1 MLQRSLDRRHHYK
14 DVEELI
20 DFGVLTHSVNVF
32 GVTVL
37 VRSLFPEEIR
47 DITQRTHQKG
57 VYPYRVWIVSHALYS
72 VGGWRSLTASDIHSS
87 IQRFPKKLVHFL
99 FYQVVG
105 LMNRYRRA
113 MELAQAFAY
122 EPYGRH
128 AWYTNGRRVPQNSFN
143 MMNGIQTLW
152 QFVNIVEDRYE
163 DAEVSWNHSKFIAS
177 SMSPKGV
184 KKQQSKDDQAKKK
197 RESEREEYILK
208 SLKFIQTGD
217 VNDKPLVVNAKTDDE
232 LMEEYKRW
240 VSGEQD
246 NHDLIVQNYK
256 DRIREG
262 MAVRDAEAA
271 ARVQELMGDGER
283 GVFSATRVAGEEKI
297 IEQFSKTRKIEHEGS
312 QKRLYKRFLGR
323 EEIGG
328 DFFVDEAGQVRKR

>member
-1 MLQRSLDRRHHYK
+1 
-14 DVEELI
+14 
-20 DFGVLTHSVNVF
+20 
-32 GVTVL
+32 
-37 VRSLFPEEIR
+37 
-47 DITQRTHQKG
+47 
-57 VYPYRVWIVSHALYS
+57 
-72 VGGWRSLTASDIHSS
+72 
-87 IQRFPKKLVHFL
+87 
-99 FYQVVG
+99 
-105 LMNRYRRA
+105 

-128 AWYTNGRRVPQNSFN
+128 AWYTNGRKVPQNSFN
-143 MMNGIQTLW
+143 MINGVQTLW
-152 QFVNIVEDRYE
+152 QFVNLVEDRFDE
-163 DAEVSWNHSKFIAS
+163 VEVSWNHSKFIAS

-197 RESEREEYILK
+197 RDSEREEYILK

-240 VSGEQD
+240 VAGEQD

-262 MAVRDAEAA
+262 MAIRDAEAA
-271 ARVQELMGDGER
+271 ARVKELMGDGER
-283 GVFSATRVAGEEKI
+283 GIFSATRIAGEDKI
-297 IEQFSKTRKIEHEGS
+297 VEQFGQTRKIAHEGS

-323 EEIGG
+323 EEVGG

>member
-1 MLQRSLDRRHHYK
+1 MDQRSLDRRHHYK

-20 DFGVLTHSVNVF
+20 EFGVLTHNVILF
-32 GVTVL
+32 NSTL
-37 VRSLFPEEIR
+37 TIRSLFPQEIR
-47 DITQRTHQKG
+47 DITQRTYTKG
-57 VYPYRVWIVSHALYS
+57 IYPYRVWIVAHAIRSVDGWVVEDQKALYPM
-72 VGGWRSLTASDIHSS
+72 V
-87 IQRFPKKLVHFL
+87 QRFPKSLTHYL
-99 FYQVVG
+99 YYQVIG
-105 LMNRYRRA
+105 LMNRYKRS

-128 AWYTNGRRVPQNSFN
+128 SWYTNGRAIPQNSFN
-143 MMNGIQTLW
+143 MINGVQTLW
-152 QFVNIVEDRYE
+152 QFVNLVEDRF
-163 DAEVSWNHSKFIAS
+163 DEVEISWNHSKFIAS

-197 RESEREEYILK
+197 RDSEREEYIIK

-217 VNDKPLVVNAKTDDE
+217 ANDKPLIVNAKTDDE
-232 LMEEYKRW
+232 LMAEYKRW
-240 VSGEQD
+240 VAGEQD

-262 MAVRDAEAA
+262 MAVRDEEAA
-271 ARVQELMGDGER
+271 ARVKELMGDGER
-283 GVFSATRVAGEEKI
+283 GIFSATRVAGEDKI
-297 IEQFSKTRKIEHEGS
+297 IEQFGQTRKIEHEGS

>member
-1 MLQRSLDRRHHYK
+1 MDQRSLDRRHHYK

-20 DFGVLTHSVNVF
+20 DFGFLTHHVQAF
-32 GVTVL
+32 GLNLT

-47 DITQRTHQKG
+47 EITHRTFNKG
-57 VYPYRVWIVSHALYS
+57 VFHYRVWIVAQSLYS
-72 VGGWRSLTASDIHSS
+72 VGGWRVGS
-87 IQRFPKKLVHFL
+87 IDHFYPLITGFPKRLVHHL
-99 FYQVVG
+99 YYQVIG
-105 LMNRYRRA
+105 LMNRYRRS

-128 AWYTNGRRVPQNSFN
+128 AWYTNGRKVPQNSFN
-143 MMNGIQTLW
+143 MINGVQTLW
-152 QFVNIVEDRYE
+152 QFVNLVEDRFE
-163 DAEVSWNHSKFIAS
+163 DVDMSWNHSKFIAS
-177 SMSPKGV
+177 AMSPKGV

-208 SLKFIQTGD
+208 SLKFLQTGEAS
-217 VNDKPLVVNAKTDDE
+217 DKPIIVNAKTDDE
-232 LMEEYKRW
+232 LMEEYKKW
-240 VSGEQD
+240 VAGEQD

-262 MAVRDAEAA
+262 MLQRDKEAA

-283 GVFSATRVAGEEKI
+283 GVFSATRVAGEDKI
-297 IEQFSKTRKIEHEGS
+297 VEEFSKTRKIEHEGS